1 MDRAANDHATDH
13 EIGHEIRPEQVR
25 SHLARPRV
33 ERPMS
38 SVEHASATSATQIST
53 PPRISVPA
61 RISVME
67 WLLAVGHAVASRL
80 KGAPPSAMA
89 QLHPPD

>member
-1 MDRAANDHATDH
+1 MDRAANDHATD
-13 EIGHEIRPEQVR
+13 PEQVR
-25 SHLARPRV
+25 SHLARPRL

-38 SVEHASATSATQIST
+38 SVEHASAASAPRTE
-53 PPRISVPA
+53 PPRSSVPPQSSVPS